1 MIENQRTAR
10 QIGGTSDS
18 LRAMI
23 LAVDAAALAALV
35 TLPLA
40 GLREQLGIALLLAGL
55 AALAGAR
62 PVRIAGLR
70 TEVTA
75 THPFVLCALAAWR

>member
-1 MIENQRTAR
+1 METRRTTR
-10 QIGGTSDS
+10 QIGGTSGS
-18 LRAMI
+18 LKAMI
-23 LAVDAAALAALV
+23 LAVNVAALV
-35 TLPLA
+35 ALMALPLP
-40 GLREQLGIALLLAGL
+40 GLREQSGVALLLAGL

-75 THPFVLCALAAWR
+75 THPATP